1 MTKVN
6 TRRPADAGRERE
18 TAEARAR
25 LERRAAEQGVA
36 PFDAGEWRAELEI
49 DQTPEDIR
57 REVDDFLTMLREWR
71 DTPSLRSIG

>member
-6 TRRPADAGRERE
+6 TKAAADAARARE

-25 LERRAAEQGVA
+25 LDRRAAEQGIP
-36 PFDAGEWRAELEI
+36 PFDADEWRAELEI
-49 DQTPEDIR
+49 DQSPEDIR

-71 DTPSLRSIG
+71 DTPSLRSIS